1 MQRKLDQFQESLSLS
16 PVKTF
21 TSPTKSPCPSKSFL
35 TKDSKLTSYVAWD
48 VDGRVVDME
57 SQFKELKEM
66 VNTTLSERKGQ
77 DDALELAKTRGE
89 YSVTVSIQLLMP
101 FQSRN
106 LRMTEKSLR

>member
-21 TSPTKSPCPSKSFL
+21 TSPIKSPGPSKSFL

-89 YSVTVSIQLLMP
+89 YAFTVGVQTLTVL
-101 FQSRN
+101 
-106 LRMTEKSLR
+106 

>member
-1 MQRKLDQFQESLSLS
+1 LNDEKVKRKLDEFEESLSLS

-21 TSPTKSPCPSKSFL
+21 HSLTKPSSPSKSFL
-35 TKDSKLTSYVAWD
+35 SKDSNLTSYVAWD

-77 DDALELAKTRGE
+77 DDALELAKKRGR
-89 YSVTVSIQLLMP
+89 YCICTAL
-101 FQSRN
+101 FRY
-106 LRMTEKSLR
+106 